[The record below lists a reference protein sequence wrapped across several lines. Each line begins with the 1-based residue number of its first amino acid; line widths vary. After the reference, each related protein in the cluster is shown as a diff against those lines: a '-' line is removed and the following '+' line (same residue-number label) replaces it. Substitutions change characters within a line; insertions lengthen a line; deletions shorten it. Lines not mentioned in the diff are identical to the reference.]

1 MAGENMSPLKASK
14 ASKPESNMKTPLG
27 SQQEKENELSNKFA
41 SGTEKINENSIDFCC
56 CLSLNKPSFYLF
68 LNVLDLVYA
77 TLITMLTILFTVG
90 ETTST
95 MIDYLKVSLGTL
107 NILLFGLAVVS
118 FIFYLTQTKYN
129 TPVHKIYAIVR
140 LVVCGI
146 RYFLYNPLT

>member
-1 MAGENMSPLKASK
+1 MTQENMSPNKYSNEQPKLSKSGSPINSKVEKA
-14 ASKPESNMKTPLG
+14 N
-27 SQQEKENELSNKFA
+27 SQKQLSGEAKIDENA
-41 SGTEKINENSIDFCC
+41 IDFCC
-56 CLSLNKPSFYLF
+56 CLTLSKPSFYLF

-77 TLITMLTILFTVG
+77 TLITMLTVMFTLG
-90 ETTST
+90 DSSST

-118 FIFYLTQTKYN
+118 FVFYLTQVQFN

-146 RYFLYNPLT
+146 R

>member
-1 MAGENMSPLKASK
+1 MSPNKYATQSPRASK
-14 ASKPESNMKTPLG
+14 SGSGVTSKTEEFKSNPKISG
-27 SQQEKENELSNKFA
+27 EAKIDENA
-41 SGTEKINENSIDFCC
+41 IDFCC
-56 CLSLNKPSFYLF
+56 CLTLSKSSFYLF

-77 TLITMLTILFTVG
+77 TLITMLTIMFTLG
-90 ETTST
+90 DSNST

-118 FIFYLTQTKYN
+118 FIFYLTQLQFN

-146 RYFLYNPLT
+146 R